1 MMPDSRLLYAS
12 ANGDQWH
19 LIHDRPRLLVRHTP
33 NAPSGG
39 RASTLDIAAFLARGQ
54 GPEQQALLALIATLI
69 DAAPPSSEVAPN
81 DVVPA
86 VVIGAFD

>member
-1 MMPDSRLLYAS
+1 MMPNSRLLYAS

-19 LIHDRPRLLVRHTP
+19 LIHDRPRVLVRHTP
-33 NAPSGG
+33 NVPSGG
-39 RASTLDIAAFLARGQ
+39 SASMLDIAAFLARGQ
-54 GPEQQALLALIATLI
+54 GPEQQALLALIATLV
-69 DAAPPSSEVAPN
+69 DDSAPN